1 MSATGVAELTG
12 LPTYSH
18 TAAVAFRA
26 RRALLWIVPLALA
39 ALLSGCAGTVSPKN
53 SQTNVP
59 PPPAQTFGVSGTINP
74 TAGGSGATVTLSGA
88 ASATTTANSSGAYN
102 FTGLANGTYAVTPSH
117 SGYTF
122 SPSVQPATI
131 NGANITGLNFTATQV
146 SAAQAHSVSLSWDAS
161 PSTVSGYN
169 VYRSIASGSGFARVN
184 ASLVGGLS
192 YVDTTVQAGTMYF
205 YVTRAVDSSGDESA
219 NSNQVSAAV
228 P

>member
-146 SAAQAHSVSLSWDAS
+146 SAAQAHSVSLSWDAEPVNGLWIQRIS
-161 PSTVSGYN
+161 QHRKRQRICKGECVVGG
-169 VYRSIASGSGFARVN
+169 RSELCRHNRAGGNDVFLCDPGSGLERRRKRKF
-184 ASLVGGLS
+184 
-192 YVDTTVQAGTMYF
+192 
-205 YVTRAVDSSGDESA
+205 
-219 NSNQVSAAV
+219 
-228 P
+228 